1 MRRWCVG
8 RGVPELWPRVSR
20 ITRESGF
27 IMKYVVK
34 SWFSYSMDEIDENGE
49 EIRYGLCV
57 PSPVVFEDYAAAS
70 KYALQ
75 HGALYRTAEGMLRLA
90 LYYQGVAP
98 LAIMDALNSLR
109 LERTTFR
116 APRGE

>member
-1 MRRWCVG
+1 MCRARRPSDWRRAG
-8 RGVPELWPRVSR
+8 H
-20 ITRESGF
+20 IARESGF

-34 SWFSYSMDEIDENGE
+34 TWFSYSMDEIDENGE
-49 EIRYGLCV
+49 EIRYDFAIQ
-57 PSPVVFEDYAAAS
+57 SPVVFGDYMVAS

-90 LYYQGVAP
+90 LYHQGVAP

-116 APRGE
+116 APRE

>member
-1 MRRWCVG
+1 
-8 RGVPELWPRVSR
+8 
-20 ITRESGF
+20 
-27 IMKYVVK
+27 MKYVVK
-34 SWFSYSMDEIDENGE
+34 TWFSYSLDEIAVDGE
-49 EIRYGLCV
+49 EIRYDFCFQ
-57 PSPVVFEDYAAAS
+57 SPVVFEDYATAS

-90 LYYQGVAP
+90 LYHQGVAP

>member
-1 MRRWCVG
+1 
-8 RGVPELWPRVSR
+8 
-20 ITRESGF
+20 
-27 IMKYVVK
+27 MKYVVK
-34 SWFSYSMDEIDENGE
+34 SWFSYSLDEIAEDGE
-49 EIRYGLCV
+49 EIRYDLCI
-57 PSPVVFEDYAAAS
+57 PSPVVFEDYTAAS

-75 HGALYRTAEGMLRLA
+75 YGALYRTAEGMLRLA

-116 APRGE
+116 APRE